1 MSNGEIFWAKTK
13 VLRRTNKSQFNKR
26 TGSNLK
32 ITQNDINALCIYNY
46 KSTKWLTIFKTL
58 GILYFNFSKY
68 FDFLY
73 NTIDLV

>member
-32 ITQNDINALCIYNY
+32 ITKNDINAFCIYNY
-46 KSTKWLTIFKTL
+46 
-58 GILYFNFSKY
+58 
-68 FDFLY
+68 
-73 NTIDLV
+73 